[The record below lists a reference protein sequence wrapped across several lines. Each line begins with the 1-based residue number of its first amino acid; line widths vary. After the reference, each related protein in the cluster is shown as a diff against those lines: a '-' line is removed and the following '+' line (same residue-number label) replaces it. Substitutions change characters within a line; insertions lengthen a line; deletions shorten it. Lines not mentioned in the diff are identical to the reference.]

1 VCLQAGKT
9 AVEVTTNEEIKQ
21 LLSTF
26 MENVV
31 EVADDSVSE
40 ESITCTEQVEISS
53 YFSFPAMLTVQYCFA
68 SQFQCRQI

>member
-1 VCLQAGKT
+1 MCLQAGKT

-31 EVADDSVSE
+31 EVADGTVSE
-40 ESITCTEQVEISS
+40 ESITEQVELRS
-53 YFSFPAMLTVQYCFA
+53 YLSFPAMLTVQYCFA
-68 SQFQCRQI
+68 SQFQCRRI